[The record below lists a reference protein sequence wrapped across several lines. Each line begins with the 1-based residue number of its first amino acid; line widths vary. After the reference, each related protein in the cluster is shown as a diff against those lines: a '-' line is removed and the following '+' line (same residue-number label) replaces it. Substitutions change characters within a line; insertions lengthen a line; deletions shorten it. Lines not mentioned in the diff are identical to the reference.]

1 MIRSRIHVH
10 LIRLAAAHGCQS
22 HSQPTNRANWSNLAR
37 VVWVDVG
44 SCTRSSG
51 WSRRLSLQTPF
62 ETNSRS
68 WSGICKEKGC
78 GYVFSQGCKKCG
90 SPRTCFVTKISAAFR
105 SRTQRG
111 TVCARSISSRGDL
124 DRFLSRKLPI
134 LRARFTWPELFPW
147 PNSVQSGEGRET
159 WNFQSF
165 NQDEDEIS
173 FHGRKDEAFS
183 SSSPFPFFWSFVF
196 TRAKF
201 SSDIP
206 TSIYLFRYIR
216 TNNKNFHCNFDLS

>member
-147 PNSVQSGEGRET
+147 PNSVQSGEAWNVKFSIFQPGRR
-159 WNFQSF
+159 WNL
-165 NQDEDEIS
+165 
-173 FHGRKDEAFS
+173 FS
-183 SSSPFPFFWSFVF
+183 REERWSF
-196 TRAKF
+196 
-201 SSDIP
+201 
-206 TSIYLFRYIR
+206 LFLFAVPFLLIVRFYE
-216 TNNKNFHCNFDLS
+216 S